1 MRRLVLTAVA
11 VASLA
16 LAPAA
21 MAKTT
26 KGSTFK
32 SKGTAVSPGAVAG
45 LGTPGTY
52 EDFKVT
58 IPSGDRDGSMTV
70 TVDWANP
77 ADDWDL
83 YVYEKVGST
92 LETVGSSAGGPPSTE
107 EKALVQSQGVPLTA
121 GQYVIRVQNYA
132 ASSPQFTGSVKFTS
146 FKPLN
151 KLPTARLK
159 APKRTRAHHRVTLS
173 AKGSKDPDGRIVNY
187 AFDLNGDGAM
197 DVFAGKHAKIRH
209 RFKKPGRHH
218 VTVRVIDDKGARAYA
233 TRTILVYPKK

>member
-1 MRRLVLTAVA
+1 MRRIALTALA

-16 LAPAA
+16 LAPGAA
-21 MAKTT
+21 AKTT
-26 KGSTFK
+26 KNSTFK

-52 EDFKVT
+52 EDFPVT
-58 IPSGDRDGSMTV
+58 IAKGDRDGSMTV
-70 TVDWANP
+70 TVDWGNP

-83 YVYEKVGST
+83 YVYQKVGKK

-107 EKALVQSQGVPLTA
+107 EKALVQSQGIPLTP

-132 ASSPQFTGSVKFTS
+132 ATSPQFTGSVKFTS
-146 FKPLN
+146 FKRTN
-151 KLPTARLK
+151 KLPTAHLK
-159 APKRTRAHHRVTLS
+159 APKRTRAHHSVTLN
-173 AKGSKDPDGRIVNY
+173 AKGSKDPDGHIVNY

-197 DVFAGKHAKIRH
+197 DVNAGKHAKIRH
-209 RFKKPGRHH
+209 RFRKPGRYH
-218 VTVRVIDDKGARAYA
+218 VTVRVVDNKGARAYA